1 MINRV
6 TLVGRLTQ
14 DVEVKH
20 TESGIAVANF
30 TVAVERHFK
39 NAEGEKQ
46 ADFVTCKMWR
56 KSAENFANFTCK
68 GSLVGILGEV
78 RTHTYEKDGQKVYR
92 TDIEADTF
100 ALLEPKAVTEARRA
114 GTLKSGSG
122 GGSDNVFAAA
132 GANGE
137 KIDITDDDLPF

>member
-6 TLVGRLTQ
+6 TLVGRLAR

-20 TESGIAVANF
+20 TEAGVAVARF
-30 TVAVERHFK
+30 TVAVDRHFK
-39 NAEGEKQ
+39 NAEGERET
-46 ADFVTCKMWR
+46 DFIDCTMWQ
-56 KSAENFANFTCK
+56 KHAENFANFTCK

-78 RTHTYEKDGQKVYR
+78 RTRVYEKDGQKVYR
-92 TDIEADTF
+92 TDINADTF
-100 ALLEPKAVTEARRA
+100 ALLEPKSVTEARRA
-114 GTLKSGSG
+114 GTLKVGAG